1 MGYAGGVEFIIERRL
16 EPLIG
21 ERLTETP
28 VLLLE
33 GPRSVG
39 KSLLLTRFAAVAGQP
54 ILDLDEVAY
63 RQFAHDNPSAVAQRQ
78 PPVIIDEYQR
88 EPELLDAIKARLNQ
102 GATPGTFVLAGSSSF
117 GSLPSGTQALTGRL
131 QRLPVM
137 PLTQTEIDAT
147 GNSFIADAFEGGAV
161 ETLGTIAEPTTRS
174 DYIKRVMRGGMPL
187 AVGLGSEAARTRW
200 FQAHVRESIT
210 RDAGQLRR
218 IGRTG
223 DLRDILMRA
232 VGQTASL
239 LNVSKVAAD
248 VQPSWGTT
256 ADYINLLEALFL
268 IQRLP
273 AWGVTVLPRTLETP
287 KIHIV
292 DSGIGAFLLRLSSE
306 KMARLDPASLTE
318 FGHLLE
324 SFVVSEAIRQTTW
337 MEAPVVAGYWRN
349 KDKVEVDL
357 VLERYDGAVVAI
369 EVKASDHVDSRQLAP
384 LRALRDRLGSS
395 FQAGL
400 AFYLGP
406 VGYQADDSIYVLP
419 VDRLWK

>member
-1 MGYAGGVEFIIERRL
+1 MIERRIA
-16 EPLIG
+16 PLIG
-21 ERLTETP
+21 QRTTETP

-33 GPRSVG
+33 GPRGVG
-39 KSLLLTRFAAVAGQP
+39 KSLLLAQFAEAIGQP
-54 ILDLDEVAY
+54 VLDLDQAAY
-63 RQFAHDNPSAVAQRQ
+63 RQFARDTPSVVTQGS

-88 EPELLDAIKARLNQ
+88 APALLDAIKARLNR
-102 GATPGTFVLAGSSSF
+102 GAAPGLFVLAGSASF
-117 GSLPSGTQALTGRL
+117 DSLPPGTQALTGRL

-147 GNSFIADAFEGGAV
+147 TSTFVADAFDGG
-161 ETLGTIAEPTTRS
+161 IAPALDTAQLAPTTRGE
-174 DYIKRVMRGGMPL
+174 YIRRVMRGGMPL
-187 AVGLGSEAARTRW
+187 AIALESESARARW
-200 FQAHVRESIT
+200 FQAHIRESIS

-223 DLRDILMRA
+223 DLHDILVRT
-232 VGQTASL
+232 VGQTSAL

-248 VQPSWGTT
+248 VQPSRGTA
-256 ADYINLLEALFL
+256 ADYISLLEALFL
-268 IQRLP
+268 VQRLP

-287 KIHIV
+287 KVHVV
-292 DSGIGAFLLRLSSE
+292 DSGIGAYLLRLSSD

-324 SFVVSEAIRQTTW
+324 SFVVQEAIRQTTW
-337 MEAPVVAGYWRN
+337 MDSPVTAGYWRT
-349 KDKVEVDL
+349 KDGVEVDL

-369 EVKASDHVDSRQLAP
+369 EVKAGDHVTSRQLGP

-395 FQAGL
+395 FKAGL

-406 VGYQADDSIYVLP
+406 VGYLADDRIQVLP
-419 VDRLWK
+419 VDRLWA